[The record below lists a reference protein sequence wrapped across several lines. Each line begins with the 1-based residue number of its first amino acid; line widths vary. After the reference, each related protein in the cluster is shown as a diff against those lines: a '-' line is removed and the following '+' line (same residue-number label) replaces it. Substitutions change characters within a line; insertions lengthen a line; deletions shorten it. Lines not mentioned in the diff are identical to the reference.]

1 MPKISPLLLVCF
13 WVATVGCAVARTTA
27 QVAAIFDA
35 GVAAYDA
42 GQFDQAY
49 KIWAGVQ
56 NEDLAAMR
64 NMAMMLRKGQGVAK
78 NPQKARQIYEKA
90 AKAGLVNAQADLA
103 DMLLHGEAG
112 PPDPKRAL
120 PFLEAAA
127 AANHPV
133 AQYELAHFYETG
145 DLVPKNIAIAR
156 SLYVRAAS
164 RGVEEARDRLAALPS
179 MEPRQSAAIPAMPVA
194 TPPASGTAVHS
205 GPALD
210 VHEYG
215 SSFYALQVGAYRNRE
230 DADANLSAIK
240 EKYAALLIGYS
251 LNVQRADLGKKGI
264 WYRLRILGVG
274 NDEFASTLCDRLQ
287 ADDGCFVR
295 LGKIAAR

>member
-1 MPKISPLLLVCF
+1 MPKNFPLLLVCF
-13 WVATVGCAVARTTA
+13 WVATVNCAAARTPA
-27 QVAAIFDA
+27 EVAAVFDA

-42 GQFDQAY
+42 GHYDQAY
-49 KIWAGVQ
+49 KIWSGIQ

-64 NMAMMLRKGQGVAK
+64 NMAMMLRKGQGVTK
-78 NPQKARQIYEKA
+78 NPQKARQIYERA

-133 AQYELAHFYETG
+133 AQYELAQFYETG
-145 DLVPKNIAIAR
+145 ELVPKNLAIAR
-156 SLYVRAAS
+156 NLYVGAAS
-164 RGVEEARDRLAALPS
+164 HGVEEARERLAALPP
-179 MEPRQSAAIPAMPVA
+179 MELQPSVALSAAPISVSPATAAAMHSA
-194 TPPASGTAVHS
+194 PAIGI
-205 GPALD
+205 
-210 VHEYG
+210 HEYG
-215 SSFYALQVGAYRNRE
+215 SSSYALQVGAYRTRE

-240 EKYAALLIGYS
+240 EKYAALLPGYS
-251 LNVQRADLGKKGI
+251 LDVQRADLGKKGI

-274 NDEFASTLCDRLQ
+274 NEESASVLCDRLQ
-287 ADDGCFVR
+287 AGDGCFVR
-295 LGKIAAR
+295 LERVAAR